1 MLDYDL
7 GQRGDESLYEY
18 LYQRIRDDIAS
29 GELREGARLPSKRA
43 LAEHLGVSVVTVEG
57 AYRQLVVEG
66 YVESRPRS
74 GYFVCDLRGSVAP
87 ALGARAGAAATGD
100 LTRMSGRDEE
110 SRSVDFALGAR
121 GAEQDA
127 ASLWTRALRQ
137 ALASESEDELFAPAP
152 AKGTP
157 RLRQAIASHL
167 RQTRGMVVDP
177 ENVVVGAGAQIL
189 DSCIVQLLGRERAY
203 GVEDPGYPRLMR
215 LYAANGV
222 EVRHVPIDE
231 AGVRVDALAASDVGV
246 MHVMPSHQFPTGC
259 VTSIGRRYELLGWA
273 ADPSAGKR
281 WIIEDDYDCEFRL
294 AGRPVPA
301 LASVDAMGRVIYT
314 NTFSKSLGSAL
325 RLAYMVLPDSL
336 MERYGSELG
345 FYSSTVS
352 TVDQVTLAR
361 ILEDGSYER
370 HVARVRK
377 RARDVRDR
385 LREMVAAGAFG
396 PGVRLEHADAGL
408 HCVLAV
414 PVASQPTTPATPP
427 GAASCPATPATTL
440 DAATPRTATPPDAT
454 TSAPASSVATDAP
467 RPTCPEY
474 VLATLREHGFS
485 AQPIADFTFLP
496 QDAPRDTDRLLVNY
510 C

>member
-1 MLDYDL
+1 
-7 GQRGDESLYEY
+7 
-18 LYQRIRDDIAS
+18 
-29 GELREGARLPSKRA
+29 
-43 LAEHLGVSVVTVEG
+43 
-57 AYRQLVVEG
+57 
-66 YVESRPRS
+66 
-74 GYFVCDLRGSVAP
+74 
-87 ALGARAGAAATGD
+87 
-100 LTRMSGRDEE
+100 
-110 SRSVDFALGAR
+110 
-121 GAEQDA
+121 
-127 ASLWTRALRQ
+127 
-137 ALASESEDELFAPAP
+137 
-152 AKGTP
+152 
-157 RLRQAIASHL
+157 
-167 RQTRGMVVDP
+167 MVVDP

-231 AGVRVDALAASDVGV
+231 AGVRVDALASSDVGV

-273 ADPSAGKR
+273 ADATAGER

-377 RARDVRDR
+377 RARDERDR
-385 LREMVAAGAFG
+385 LRELVAAGAFG

-414 PVASQPTTPATPP
+414 PVDSHSYAT
-427 GAASCPATPATTL
+427 
-440 DAATPRTATPPDAT
+440 
-454 TSAPASSVATDAP
+454 ASSLD
-467 RPTCPEY
+467 
-474 VLATLREHGFS
+474 TLCEHGFS

-496 QDAPRDTDRLLVNY
+496 QDTPRDTERLLVNY

>member
-1 MLDYDL
+1 
-7 GQRGDESLYEY
+7 
-18 LYQRIRDDIAS
+18 
-29 GELREGARLPSKRA
+29 
-43 LAEHLGVSVVTVEG
+43 
-57 AYRQLVVEG
+57 
-66 YVESRPRS
+66 
-74 GYFVCDLRGSVAP
+74 
-87 ALGARAGAAATGD
+87 
-100 LTRMSGRDEE
+100 
-110 SRSVDFALGAR
+110 
-121 GAEQDA
+121 
-127 ASLWTRALRQ
+127 
-137 ALASESEDELFAPAP
+137 
-152 AKGTP
+152 
-157 RLRQAIASHL
+157 
-167 RQTRGMVVDP
+167 
-177 ENVVVGAGAQIL
+177 
-189 DSCIVQLLGRERAY
+189 
-203 GVEDPGYPRLMR
+203 
-215 LYAANGV
+215 
-222 EVRHVPIDE
+222 
-231 AGVRVDALAASDVGV
+231 
-246 MHVMPSHQFPTGC
+246 
-259 VTSIGRRYELLGWA
+259 
-273 ADPSAGKR
+273 
-281 WIIEDDYDCEFRL
+281 
-294 AGRPVPA
+294 
-301 LASVDAMGRVIYT
+301 
-314 NTFSKSLGSAL
+314 
-325 RLAYMVLPDSL
+325 MVLPDCL
-336 MERYGSELG
+336 MEHYASELG

-385 LREMVAAGAFG
+385 LREMVAAGVFG

-454 TSAPASSVATDAP
+454 TSTPASSVATDAP

>member
-7 GQRGDESLYEY
+7 GLRGDESLYDY

-87 ALGARAGAAATGD
+87 ALGARAGVMAGEAP
-100 LTRMSGRDEE
+100 RMPGRDEE

-137 ALASESEDELFAPAP
+137 ALASESEAELFAPAP

-157 RLRQAIASHL
+157 RLREAIASHL

-273 ADPSAGKR
+273 ADSSAGER

-301 LASVDAMGRVIYT
+301 LANVDAMGRVIYT

-336 MERYGSELG
+336 MERYTSELG

-414 PVASQPTTPATPP
+414 PVDSH
-427 GAASCPATPATTL
+427 SY
-440 DAATPRTATPPDAT
+440 
-454 TSAPASSVATDAP
+454 ATDDS
-467 RPTCPEY
+467 
-474 VLATLREHGFS
+474 LDTLHEHGFS
-485 AQPIADFTFLP
+485 AQPIKAFTFLP
-496 QDAPRDTDRLLVNY
+496 QEGPRDMERLLVSY

>member
-7 GQRGDESLYEY
+7 GLRGDESLYDY

-87 ALGARAGAAATGD
+87 ALGARAGVMAGEAP
-100 LTRMSGRDEE
+100 RMSGRDEE
-110 SRSVDFALGAR
+110 TRSVDFALGAR

-137 ALASESEDELFAPAP
+137 ALASESEAELFAPAP

-157 RLRQAIASHL
+157 RLREAIASHL

-189 DSCIVQLLGRERAY
+189 DSCIVQLLGRGRAY

-273 ADPSAGKR
+273 ADTAVGER

-336 MERYGSELG
+336 MERYTSELG

-377 RARDVRDR
+377 RARDERDR
-385 LREMVAAGAFG
+385 LRELVAAGAFG

-414 PVASQPTTPATPP
+414 PVDSQP
-427 GAASCPATPATTL
+427 AAPSDAAPRPATTP
-440 DAATPRTATPPDAT
+440 DAATPRTATPPDA
-454 TSAPASSVATDAP
+454 S
-467 RPTCPEY
+467 RPTCPEH
-474 VLATLREHGFS
+474 VLAALREQGFS

-496 QDAPRDTDRLLVNY
+496 QDTPRDTERLLVNY

>member
-7 GQRGDESLYEY
+7 GLRGDESLYDY

-29 GELREGARLPSKRA
+29 GELREGARLPSKRS

-74 GYFVCDLRGSVAP
+74 GYFVCDLQGADVP
-87 ALGARAGAAATGD
+87 ASAGRMAAAGAAGRPTGVGRATLPAGAMSDASHVGETSATGE
-100 LTRMSGRDEE
+100 TRA
-110 SRSVDFALGAR
+110 VDFSQAAR

-137 ALASESEDELFAPAP
+137 ALTTEAESELFAPAP

-157 RLRQAIASHL
+157 RLRAAIASHL

-177 ENVVVGAGAQIL
+177 ENIVVGAGAQIL
-189 DSCIVQLLGRERAY
+189 DSCIVQLLGRDCAY

-222 EVRHVPIDE
+222 EVRHVPIDD

-273 ADPSAGKR
+273 ADSSVGER

-301 LASVDAMGRVIYT
+301 LASVDAVGRVIYT

-325 RLAYMVLPDSL
+325 RLAYMVLPDRL
-336 MERYGSELG
+336 MERYTSELG

-352 TVDQVTLAR
+352 TVDQVALAR

-385 LREMVAAGAFG
+385 LREMVVAGAFG
-396 PGVRLEHADAGL
+396 PGARLEHADAGL
-408 HCVLAV
+408 HCVLAI
-414 PVASQPTTPATPP
+414 PA
-427 GAASCPATPATTL
+427 GARL
-440 DAATPRTATPPDAT
+440 ATPPDA
-454 TSAPASSVATDAP
+454 AP
-467 RPTCPEY
+467 RPTTPPDVSSRPACPEH
-474 VLATLREHGFS
+474 VLAALREQGFS

-496 QDAPRDTDRLLVNY
+496 QDTPRDTERLLVNY

>member
-7 GQRGDESLYEY
+7 GLRGDESLYDY
-18 LYQRIRDDIAS
+18 LYQRIRDDISS

-87 ALGARAGAAATGD
+87 ALGARAGVAAGEAP
-100 LTRMSGRDEE
+100 RMPGRGEE

-121 GAEQDA
+121 GAEQNA

-137 ALASESEDELFAPAP
+137 ALASESEAELFAPAP

-157 RLRQAIASHL
+157 RLREAIASHL

-189 DSCIVQLLGRERAY
+189 DSCIVQLLGRDCAY

-273 ADPSAGKR
+273 ADSSAGER

-377 RARDVRDR
+377 RARDERDR
-385 LREMVAAGAFG
+385 LRELVVAGAFG
-396 PGVRLEHADAGL
+396 PGARLEHADAGL
-408 HCVLAV
+408 HCVLAI
-414 PVASQPTTPATPP
+414 PVDSHSYAMDDSLD
-427 GAASCPATPATTL
+427 TL
-440 DAATPRTATPPDAT
+440 H
-454 TSAPASSVATDAP
+454 
-467 RPTCPEY
+467 
-474 VLATLREHGFS
+474 EHGFS
-485 AQPIADFTFLP
+485 AQPIAAFTFLP
-496 QDAPRDTDRLLVNY
+496 QEGPRDMERLLVSY

>member
-7 GQRGDESLYEY
+7 GLRGDESLYDY
-18 LYQRIRDDIAS
+18 LYQRIRDDISS

-74 GYFVCDLRGSVAP
+74 GYFVCDLQGSVTP
-87 ALGARAGAAATGD
+87 ALGARVGVMAGEAP
-100 LTRMSGRDEE
+100 RMSGREE
-110 SRSVDFALGAR
+110 ELRSVDFALGAR

-137 ALASESEDELFAPAP
+137 ALASESEAELFAPAP
-152 AKGTP
+152 AKGVS
-157 RLRQAIASHL
+157 RLREAIASHL
-167 RQTRGMVVDP
+167 RHTRGMVVDP

-203 GVEDPGYPRLMR
+203 GVEDPGYPRLMW

-231 AGVRVDALAASDVGV
+231 AGVRVDALASSDVGV

-273 ADPSAGKR
+273 SDATAGER

-336 MERYGSELG
+336 MERYTSELG

-377 RARDVRDR
+377 RARDERDR
-385 LREMVAAGAFG
+385 LRELVAAGAFG

-414 PVASQPTTPATPP
+414 PVASQPAVPSD
-427 GAASCPATPATTL
+427 AAPRPATTP
-440 DAATPRTATPPDAT
+440 DAATPRTATPPDA
-454 TSAPASSVATDAP
+454 S
-467 RPTCPEY
+467 RPTCPEH
-474 VLATLREHGFS
+474 VLAALREQGFS

-496 QDAPRDTDRLLVNY
+496 QNAPRATDRLLVNY

>member
-7 GQRGDESLYEY
+7 GLRGDESLYDY

-87 ALGARAGAAATGD
+87 ALGVRAGVMAGEAS
-100 LTRMSGRDEE
+100 RMSGRDEE
-110 SRSVDFALGAR
+110 ARSVDFALGAR

-137 ALASESEDELFAPAP
+137 ALASESEAELFAPAP

-157 RLRQAIASHL
+157 RLREAIASHL

-189 DSCIVQLLGRERAY
+189 DSCIVQLLGRGRAY

-273 ADPSAGKR
+273 ADSSAGER

-336 MERYGSELG
+336 MERYTSELG

-377 RARDVRDR
+377 RARDERDR
-385 LREMVAAGAFG
+385 LRELVAAGAFG

-414 PVASQPTTPATPP
+414 PVASQP
-427 GAASCPATPATTL
+427 AAPS
-440 DAATPRTATPPDAT
+440 DAAPRTATLPDVT
-454 TSAPASSVATDAP
+454 TSTPTTSVATDTS
-467 RPTCPEY
+467 RPACPEH
-474 VLATLREHGFS
+474 VLAALREQGFS

-496 QDAPRDTDRLLVNY
+496 QDTPRDTERLLVNY

>member
-273 ADPSAGKR
+273 ADSSAGER

-377 RARDVRDR
+377 RARDERDR
-385 LREMVAAGAFG
+385 LRELVVAGAFG
-396 PGVRLEHADAGL
+396 PGARLEHADAGL

-414 PVASQPTTPATPP
+414 SVASQPTTPATPL
-427 GAASCPATPATTL
+427 GAASCPATPL

-485 AQPIADFTFLP
+485 AQPIVGFTFLP

>member
-7 GQRGDESLYEY
+7 GLRGDESLYDY

-87 ALGARAGAAATGD
+87 ALGARAGVMAGEAP
-100 LTRMSGRDEE
+100 RMPGRDEE

-137 ALASESEDELFAPAP
+137 ALASESEAELFAPAP

-157 RLRQAIASHL
+157 RLREAIASHL

-231 AGVRVDALAASDVGV
+231 AGVRVDALASSDVGV

-273 ADPSAGKR
+273 ADSSAGER

-325 RLAYMVLPDSL
+325 RLAFMVLPDRL

-414 PVASQPTTPATPP
+414 PVDSH
-427 GAASCPATPATTL
+427 SY
-440 DAATPRTATPPDAT
+440 
-454 TSAPASSVATDAP
+454 ATDDS
-467 RPTCPEY
+467 
-474 VLATLREHGFS
+474 LDTLHEHGFS
-485 AQPIADFTFLP
+485 AQPIKAFTFLP
-496 QDAPRDTDRLLVNY
+496 QEGPRDMERLLVSY

>member
-7 GQRGDESLYEY
+7 GLRGDESLYDY

-87 ALGARAGAAATGD
+87 ALGARAGVMAGEAP
-100 LTRMSGRDEE
+100 RMPGRDEE

-137 ALASESEDELFAPAP
+137 ALASESEAELFAPAP

-157 RLRQAIASHL
+157 RLREAIASHL

-222 EVRHVPIDE
+222 KVRHVPIDE

-273 ADPSAGKR
+273 ADSSAGER

-325 RLAYMVLPDSL
+325 RLAYMVLPDTL

-414 PVASQPTTPATPP
+414 PVDSH
-427 GAASCPATPATTL
+427 SY
-440 DAATPRTATPPDAT
+440 
-454 TSAPASSVATDAP
+454 ATDDS
-467 RPTCPEY
+467 
-474 VLATLREHGFS
+474 LDTLHEHGFS
-485 AQPIADFTFLP
+485 AQPIKAFTFLP
-496 QDAPRDTDRLLVNY
+496 QEGPCDMERLLVSY

>member
-7 GQRGDESLYEY
+7 GLRGDESLYDY

-87 ALGARAGAAATGD
+87 ALGARAGVMAGEAP
-100 LTRMSGRDEE
+100 RMSGRDEE
-110 SRSVDFALGAR
+110 TRSLDFALGAR

-137 ALASESEDELFAPAP
+137 ALASESEAELFAPAP

-157 RLRQAIASHL
+157 RLREAIASHL
-167 RQTRGMVVDP
+167 RQTRGMVVDS

-189 DSCIVQLLGRERAY
+189 DSCIVQLLGRGRAY

-273 ADPSAGKR
+273 ADSSSGER

-336 MERYGSELG
+336 MERYTSELG

-361 ILEDGSYER
+361 ILEDGSCER

-377 RARDVRDR
+377 RARDERDR
-385 LREMVAAGAFG
+385 LRELVAAGTFG

-414 PVASQPTTPATPP
+414 PVDSQP
-427 GAASCPATPATTL
+427 AAPSDAAPRPATTP
-440 DAATPRTATPPDAT
+440 DAATPRTATPPDA
-454 TSAPASSVATDAP
+454 S
-467 RPTCPEY
+467 RPTCPEH
-474 VLATLREHGFS
+474 VLAALREQGFS

-496 QDAPRDTDRLLVNY
+496 PDTPRDTERLLVNY

>member
-7 GQRGDESLYEY
+7 GLRGDESLYDY

-87 ALGARAGAAATGD
+87 ALGARAGVMAGEAP
-100 LTRMSGRDEE
+100 RMPGRDEE

-137 ALASESEDELFAPAP
+137 ALASESEAELFAPAP

-157 RLRQAIASHL
+157 RLREAIASHL

-215 LYAANGV
+215 LYAASGV

-273 ADPSAGKR
+273 ADSSAGER

-336 MERYGSELG
+336 MERYTSELG

-414 PVASQPTTPATPP
+414 PVDSH
-427 GAASCPATPATTL
+427 SY
-440 DAATPRTATPPDAT
+440 
-454 TSAPASSVATDAP
+454 ATDDS
-467 RPTCPEY
+467 
-474 VLATLREHGFS
+474 LDTLHEHGFS
-485 AQPIADFTFLP
+485 AQPIKAFTFLP
-496 QDAPRDTDRLLVNY
+496 QEGPRDMERLLVSY

>member
-7 GQRGDESLYEY
+7 GLRGDESLYDY
-18 LYQRIRDDIAS
+18 LYQRIRDDISS
-29 GELREGARLPSKRA
+29 GELREGARLPSKRS

-74 GYFVCDLRGSVAP
+74 GYFVCDLQGADVPMAGMRAAG
-87 ALGARAGAAATGD
+87 GARAVAGRGHATLPTGAMIDA
-100 LTRMSGRDEE
+100 GRDGET
-110 SRSVDFALGAR
+110 RAVDFSQAAR

-137 ALASESEDELFAPAP
+137 ALTSEAESELFAPAP

-157 RLRQAIASHL
+157 RLRAAIASHL

-177 ENVVVGAGAQIL
+177 ENIVVGAGAQIL
-189 DSCIVQLLGRERAY
+189 DSCIVQLLGRDCAY

-222 EVRHVPIDE
+222 EVRHVPIDD
-231 AGVRVDALAASDVGV
+231 AGVRVDALTASDVGV

-273 ADPSAGKR
+273 ADSSAGER

-301 LASVDAMGRVIYT
+301 LASVDAVGRVIYT

-325 RLAYMVLPDSL
+325 RLAYMVLPDRL
-336 MERYGSELG
+336 MERYTSELG

-352 TVDQVTLAR
+352 TVDQVALAR

-385 LREMVAAGAFG
+385 LREMVVAGAFG
-396 PGVRLEHADAGL
+396 PGARLEHADAGL
-408 HCVLAV
+408 HCVLAI
-414 PVASQPTTPATPP
+414 PA
-427 GAASCPATPATTL
+427 GARL
-440 DAATPRTATPPDAT
+440 ATPPDA
-454 TSAPASSVATDAP
+454 ATVRA
-467 RPTCPEY
+467 TCPGN
-474 VLATLREHGFS
+474 VLDALREHGFS

-496 QDAPRDTDRLLVNY
+496 QDTPRDTDRLLVSY

>member
-7 GQRGDESLYEY
+7 GLRGDESLYDY
-18 LYQRIRDDIAS
+18 LYQRIRDDISS
-29 GELREGARLPSKRA
+29 GELCEGARLPSKRA

-74 GYFVCDLRGSVAP
+74 GYFVCDLRGSVVP
-87 ALGARAGAAATGD
+87 ALGARVGVAAGEAP
-100 LTRMSGRDEE
+100 RVPGRDVE
-110 SRSVDFALGAR
+110 SRSVDFTLGAR

-137 ALASESEDELFAPAP
+137 ALASESEAELFAPAP

-157 RLRQAIASHL
+157 RLREAIASHL

-203 GVEDPGYPRLMR
+203 GIEDPGYPRLMR

-273 ADPSAGKR
+273 ADSSVGER

-336 MERYGSELG
+336 MERYGSDLG

-352 TVDQVTLAR
+352 TVDQMTLAR

-377 RARDVRDR
+377 RARDERDR
-385 LREMVAAGAFG
+385 LRELVAAGAFG
-396 PGVRLEHADAGL
+396 PGARLEHADAGL

-414 PVASQPTTPATPP
+414 PVDSQPATPTIPPDAAATCPATPP
-427 GAASCPATPATTL
+427 GVVVSLPTAPL
-440 DAATPRTATPPDAT
+440 DAA
-454 TSAPASSVATDAP
+454 SH
-467 RPTCPEY
+467 PTFPEY
-474 VLATLREHGFS
+474 VLAALREQGFS
-485 AQPIADFTFLP
+485 AQPIVDFTFLP
-496 QDAPRDTDRLLVNY
+496 QDNPRDTERLLVNY

>member
-7 GQRGDESLYEY
+7 SLRGDESLYDY
-18 LYQRIRDDIAS
+18 LYQRIRDDISS
-29 GELREGARLPSKRA
+29 GELREGARLPSKRS

-74 GYFVCDLRGSVAP
+74 GYFVCDLQGADVP
-87 ALGARAGAAATGD
+87 ASAGRMAAAGAAGHPMGVGRATVPAGEMSDASHAGGTCATGE
-100 LTRMSGRDEE
+100 TRA
-110 SRSVDFALGAR
+110 VDFSQAAR

-137 ALASESEDELFAPAP
+137 ALTTEAESELFAPAP

-157 RLRQAIASHL
+157 RLRAAIASHL

-177 ENVVVGAGAQIL
+177 ENIVVGAGAQIL
-189 DSCIVQLLGRERAY
+189 DSCIVQLLGRDCAY

-231 AGVRVDALAASDVGV
+231 AGVRVDALAAGDVGV

-273 ADPSAGKR
+273 ADSSAGER

-301 LASVDAMGRVIYT
+301 LASVDAVGRVIYT

-325 RLAYMVLPDSL
+325 RLAYMVLPDRL
-336 MERYGSELG
+336 MERYASELG

-352 TVDQVTLAR
+352 TVDQVALAR

-377 RARDVRDR
+377 RARDARDR
-385 LREMVAAGAFG
+385 LREMVVAGAFG
-396 PGVRLEHADAGL
+396 PGARLEHADAGL
-408 HCVLAV
+408 HCVLAI
-414 PVASQPTTPATPP
+414 PA
-427 GAASCPATPATTL
+427 GARP
-440 DAATPRTATPPDAT
+440 ATPPDA
-454 TSAPASSVATDAP
+454 AMCA
-467 RPTCPEY
+467 TCPEN
-474 VLATLREHGFS
+474 VLDILREHGFS
-485 AQPIADFTFLP
+485 AQYIADFTFLP
-496 QDAPRDTDRLLVNY
+496 QNAPRDTDRLLVSY

>member
-7 GQRGDESLYEY
+7 GQRGDDSLYDY

-29 GELREGARLPSKRA
+29 GELREGARLPSKRS

-87 ALGARAGAAATGD
+87 ALGVRAGVAAGEVP
-100 LTRMSGRDEE
+100 RMPRRDEE

-137 ALASESEDELFAPAP
+137 TLASESQAELFAPAP
-152 AKGTP
+152 AKGAP
-157 RLRQAIASHL
+157 RLREAIASHL

-231 AGVRVDALAASDVGV
+231 AGVRIDALAASDVGV

-273 ADPSAGKR
+273 ADSSAGER

-325 RLAYMVLPDSL
+325 RLAFMVLPDTL

-377 RARDVRDR
+377 RARDERDR
-385 LREMVAAGAFG
+385 LRELVAAGAFG

-414 PVASQPTTPATPP
+414 PVGSQL
-427 GAASCPATPATTL
+427 AAPS
-440 DAATPRTATPPDAT
+440 DAAPRTATLPDAT
-454 TSAPASSVATDAP
+454 TSTPATAVATDTS
-467 RPTCPEY
+467 RPTCPEH
-474 VLATLREHGFS
+474 VLAALREQGFS

-496 QDAPRDTDRLLVNY
+496 QNAPRDTDRLLVNY

>member
-7 GQRGDESLYEY
+7 GQRGDDSLYDY
-18 LYQRIRDDIAS
+18 LYQRIRDDISS

-100 LTRMSGRDEE
+100 LPQMPRRDEG
-110 SRSVDFALGAR
+110 SRSVDFALGTR

-137 ALASESEDELFAPAP
+137 ALASESEAELFAPAP

-157 RLRQAIASHL
+157 RLREAIASHL

-177 ENVVVGAGAQIL
+177 GNVVVGAGAQIL

-222 EVRHVPIDE
+222 KVRHVPIDE

-259 VTSIGRRYELLGWA
+259 VTSIGRRYDLLGWA
-273 ADPSAGKR
+273 ADSSTGER

-377 RARDVRDR
+377 RARDERDR
-385 LREMVAAGAFG
+385 LRELVAAGAFG

-408 HCVLAV
+408 HCVLAI
-414 PVASQPTTPATPP
+414 PVASQPAAPSDAAPRPATSLDAATPATPP
-427 GAASCPATPATTL
+427 VASSRPATPL
-440 DAATPRTATPPDAT
+440 DAA
-454 TSAPASSVATDAP
+454 SY
-467 RPTCPEY
+467 PTCPEY
-474 VLATLREHGFS
+474 VLDALREHGFS

-496 QDAPRDTDRLLVNY
+496 QNAPRDTDRLLVNY

>member
-7 GQRGDESLYEY
+7 GLRGDESLYDY
-18 LYQRIRDDIAS
+18 LYQQIRDDIAS
-29 GELREGARLPSKRA
+29 GELREGARLPSKRS

-74 GYFVCDLRGSVAP
+74 GYFVCDLQGADVPASAGRMA
-87 ALGARAGAAATGD
+87 ALGAAGRMAAAGAAERSMGVRRATVPAGEMSDASHAGGTRATGE
-100 LTRMSGRDEE
+100 TRA
-110 SRSVDFALGAR
+110 VDFSQAAR

-137 ALASESEDELFAPAP
+137 ALTSEAESELFAQAP

-157 RLRQAIASHL
+157 RLRAAIASHL

-177 ENVVVGAGAQIL
+177 ENIVVGAGAQIL
-189 DSCIVQLLGRERAY
+189 DSCIVQLLGRDCAY

-231 AGVRVDALAASDVGV
+231 AGVRVDALAASDVSV

-273 ADPSAGKR
+273 ADSSAGER

-301 LASVDAMGRVIYT
+301 LASVDAVGRVIYT

-325 RLAYMVLPDSL
+325 RLAYMVLPDCL
-336 MERYGSELG
+336 MERYASELG

-352 TVDQVTLAR
+352 TVDQVALAR

-377 RARDVRDR
+377 RARDARDR
-385 LREMVAAGAFG
+385 LREMVVAGAFG
-396 PGVRLEHADAGL
+396 PGARLEHADAGL
-408 HCVLAV
+408 HCVLAI
-414 PVASQPTTPATPP
+414 PA
-427 GAASCPATPATTL
+427 GARP
-440 DAATPRTATPPDAT
+440 ATPPDA
-454 TSAPASSVATDAP
+454 AMRATCLENVLDA
-467 RPTCPEY
+467 
-474 VLATLREHGFS
+474 LREHGFS
-485 AQPIADFTFLP
+485 AQPIANFTFLP
-496 QDAPRDTDRLLVNY
+496 QDAPRDTDRLLVSY

>member
-7 GQRGDESLYEY
+7 GLRGDESLYDY

-87 ALGARAGAAATGD
+87 ALGARAGVMAGEAP
-100 LTRMSGRDEE
+100 RMSGRDEE
-110 SRSVDFALGAR
+110 TRSVDFALGAR

-137 ALASESEDELFAPAP
+137 ALASESEAELFAPAP

-157 RLRQAIASHL
+157 RLREAIASHL
-167 RQTRGMVVDP
+167 RHTRGMVVDP

-189 DSCIVQLLGRERAY
+189 DSCIVQLLGRGRAY

-273 ADPSAGKR
+273 ADTTAGER

-301 LASVDAMGRVIYT
+301 LVSVDAMGRVFYT

-336 MERYGSELG
+336 MERYTSELG

-377 RARDVRDR
+377 RARDERDR
-385 LREMVAAGAFG
+385 LRELVAAGAFG
-396 PGVRLEHADAGL
+396 PGARLEHADAGL

-414 PVASQPTTPATPP
+414 PVDSQP
-427 GAASCPATPATTL
+427 AAPSDAAPRPATTP
-440 DAATPRTATPPDAT
+440 DAATPRTATPPDA
-454 TSAPASSVATDAP
+454 S
-467 RPTCPEY
+467 RPTCPEH
-474 VLATLREHGFS
+474 VLAALREQGFS

-496 QDAPRDTDRLLVNY
+496 QDTPRDTERLLVNY

>member
-1 MLDYDL
+1 MLDYNL
-7 GQRGDESLYEY
+7 GQRGDDSLYDY
-18 LYQRIRDDIAS
+18 LYQRIRDDISS

-87 ALGARAGAAATGD
+87 ALGARAGVMAGEAP
-100 LTRMSGRDEE
+100 LMSGRDEE

-137 ALASESEDELFAPAP
+137 ALASESEAELFAPAP
-152 AKGTP
+152 AKGVP
-157 RLRQAIASHL
+157 RLREAIASHL

-231 AGVRVDALAASDVGV
+231 AGIRIDALAASDVGV

-273 ADPSAGKR
+273 ADATAGER

-414 PVASQPTTPATPP
+414 PVASQP
-427 GAASCPATPATTL
+427 AAPS
-440 DAATPRTATPPDAT
+440 DAAPRTATLPDAT
-454 TSAPASSVATDAP
+454 TSTSATSVATDTP
-467 RPTCPEY
+467 RPACPEH
-474 VLATLREHGFS
+474 VLAALREQGFS

-496 QDAPRDTDRLLVNY
+496 QDTPRDTERLLVNY

>member
-7 GQRGDESLYEY
+7 GLRGDESLYDY

-29 GELREGARLPSKRA
+29 GELREGARLPSKRS

-87 ALGARAGAAATGD
+87 ALGARAGVMAGEAP
-100 LTRMSGRDEE
+100 RMPGRDEE

-137 ALASESEDELFAPAP
+137 ALASESEAELFAPAP

-157 RLRQAIASHL
+157 RLREAIASHL

-222 EVRHVPIDE
+222 KVRHVPIDE

-273 ADPSAGKR
+273 ADSSAGER

-325 RLAYMVLPDSL
+325 RLAYMVLPDTL

-414 PVASQPTTPATPP
+414 PVDSH
-427 GAASCPATPATTL
+427 SY
-440 DAATPRTATPPDAT
+440 
-454 TSAPASSVATDAP
+454 ATDDS
-467 RPTCPEY
+467 
-474 VLATLREHGFS
+474 LDTLHEHGFS
-485 AQPIADFTFLP
+485 AQPIKAFTFLP
-496 QDAPRDTDRLLVNY
+496 QEGPCDMERLLVSY

>member
-7 GQRGDESLYEY
+7 GLRGDESLYDY

-87 ALGARAGAAATGD
+87 ALGARAGVMAGEAP
-100 LTRMSGRDEE
+100 RMSGRDEE
-110 SRSVDFALGAR
+110 TRSLDFALGAR

-137 ALASESEDELFAPAP
+137 ALASESEAELFAPAP

-157 RLRQAIASHL
+157 RLREAIASHL

-189 DSCIVQLLGRERAY
+189 DSCIVQLLGRGRAY

-273 ADPSAGKR
+273 ADSSAGER

-325 RLAYMVLPDSL
+325 RLACMVLPDSL
-336 MERYGSELG
+336 MERYTSELG

-377 RARDVRDR
+377 RARDERDR
-385 LREMVAAGAFG
+385 LRELVAAGAFG

-414 PVASQPTTPATPP
+414 PVASQPAVPSD
-427 GAASCPATPATTL
+427 AAPRPATTP
-440 DAATPRTATPPDAT
+440 DTATPRTATPPDA
-454 TSAPASSVATDAP
+454 P
-467 RPTCPEY
+467 RPTCPKH
-474 VLATLREHGFS
+474 VLAALREQGFS

-496 QDAPRDTDRLLVNY
+496 QDTPRDTERLLVNY

>member
-1 MLDYDL
+1 MLDYNL
-7 GQRGDESLYEY
+7 GLRGDESLYDY
-18 LYQRIRDDIAS
+18 LYQRIRDDISS
-29 GELREGARLPSKRA
+29 GELREGARLPSKRS

-74 GYFVCDLRGSVAP
+74 GYFVCDLQGADVPASAGRMAVA
-87 ALGARAGAAATGD
+87 GGTRAAAGRGRATFPTGTTVD
-100 LTRMSGRDEE
+100 ARRDGETRV
-110 SRSVDFALGAR
+110 VDFSQAAR

-137 ALASESEDELFAPAP
+137 ALTTEAESELFAPAP

-157 RLRQAIASHL
+157 RLRAAIASHL

-177 ENVVVGAGAQIL
+177 ENIVVGAGAQIL
-189 DSCIVQLLGRERAY
+189 DSCIVQLLGRDCAY

-273 ADPSAGKR
+273 ADSSAGER

-301 LASVDAMGRVIYT
+301 LASVDAVGRVIYT

-325 RLAYMVLPDSL
+325 RLAYMVLPDRL
-336 MERYGSELG
+336 MERYASELG

-352 TVDQVTLAR
+352 TVDQVALAR

-385 LREMVAAGAFG
+385 LREMVVAGAFG
-396 PGVRLEHADAGL
+396 PGARLEHADAGL
-408 HCVLAV
+408 HCVLAI
-414 PVASQPTTPATPP
+414 PA
-427 GAASCPATPATTL
+427 GARLATSP
-440 DAATPRTATPPDAT
+440 DAAAMRA
-454 TSAPASSVATDAP
+454 
-467 RPTCPEY
+467 TCPEN
-474 VLATLREHGFS
+474 VLDALREHGFS

-496 QDAPRDTDRLLVNY
+496 QDAPRDTDRLLVSY

>member
-7 GQRGDESLYEY
+7 GLRGDESLYDY

-87 ALGARAGAAATGD
+87 ALGARAGVMAGEAP
-100 LTRMSGRDEE
+100 RMSGRDEE
-110 SRSVDFALGAR
+110 TRSLDFALGAR

-137 ALASESEDELFAPAP
+137 ALASESEAELFAPAP

-157 RLRQAIASHL
+157 RLREAIASHL

-189 DSCIVQLLGRERAY
+189 DSCIVQLLGRGRAY

-231 AGVRVDALAASDVGV
+231 AGVRIDALAASDVGA

-273 ADPSAGKR
+273 ADSSAGER
-281 WIIEDDYDCEFRL
+281 WVIEDDYDCEFRL

-336 MERYGSELG
+336 MERYTSELG

-377 RARDVRDR
+377 RARDERDR
-385 LREMVAAGAFG
+385 LRELVAAGAFG

-414 PVASQPTTPATPP
+414 PVDSQP
-427 GAASCPATPATTL
+427 AASSDAAPRPATTP
-440 DAATPRTATPPDAT
+440 DAATPRTATPPDA
-454 TSAPASSVATDAP
+454 P
-467 RPTCPEY
+467 RPTCPEH
-474 VLATLREHGFS
+474 VLAALREQGFS

-496 QDAPRDTDRLLVNY
+496 QDTPRDTERLLVNY

>member
-7 GQRGDESLYEY
+7 GLRGDESLYDY

-87 ALGARAGAAATGD
+87 ALGARAGVMAGEAP
-100 LTRMSGRDEE
+100 RMPGRDEE

-137 ALASESEDELFAPAP
+137 ALASESEAELFAPAP

-157 RLRQAIASHL
+157 RLREAIASHL

-273 ADPSAGKR
+273 ADSSAGER

-336 MERYGSELG
+336 MERYTSELG

-396 PGVRLEHADAGL
+396 PGARLEHADAGL

-414 PVASQPTTPATPP
+414 PVDSH
-427 GAASCPATPATTL
+427 SY
-440 DAATPRTATPPDAT
+440 
-454 TSAPASSVATDAP
+454 ATDDS
-467 RPTCPEY
+467 
-474 VLATLREHGFS
+474 LDTLHEHGFS
-485 AQPIADFTFLP
+485 AQPIKAFTFLP
-496 QDAPRDTDRLLVNY
+496 QEGPRDMERLLVSY

>member
-7 GQRGDESLYEY
+7 GLRGDESLYDY

-29 GELREGARLPSKRA
+29 GELHEGARLPSKRS

-74 GYFVCDLRGSVAP
+74 GYFVCDLQGVDVPTAGMRAAGGTCEAAGRGRATLP
-87 ALGARAGAAATGD
+87 AGAMVDA
-100 LTRMSGRDEE
+100 GRDDET
-110 SRSVDFALGAR
+110 RAVDFSQAAR

-137 ALASESEDELFAPAP
+137 ALTSEAESELFAPAP

-157 RLRQAIASHL
+157 RLRAAIASHL

-177 ENVVVGAGAQIL
+177 ENIVVGAGAQIL
-189 DSCIVQLLGRERAY
+189 DSCIVQLLGRDCAY

-231 AGVRVDALAASDVGV
+231 AGVRVDALTASDVGV

-273 ADPSAGKR
+273 ADSSAGER

-301 LASVDAMGRVIYT
+301 LASVDAVGRVIYT

-325 RLAYMVLPDSL
+325 RLAYMVLPDRL
-336 MERYGSELG
+336 MERYASELG

-352 TVDQVTLAR
+352 TVDQVALAR

-385 LREMVAAGAFG
+385 LREMVVAGAFG
-396 PGVRLEHADAGL
+396 PGARLEHADAGL
-408 HCVLAV
+408 HCVLAI
-414 PVASQPTTPATPP
+414 PA
-427 GAASCPATPATTL
+427 AARLT
-440 DAATPRTATPPDAT
+440 TPPDA
-454 TSAPASSVATDAP
+454 ATVRA
-467 RPTCPEY
+467 TCPET
-474 VLATLREHGFS
+474 VLDVLREHGFS

-496 QDAPRDTDRLLVNY
+496 QDTPRDTDRLLVSY

>member
-7 GQRGDESLYEY
+7 GLRGDESLYDY

-87 ALGARAGAAATGD
+87 ALGARAGVMAGEAP
-100 LTRMSGRDEE
+100 RMSGRDEE
-110 SRSVDFALGAR
+110 TRSLGFALGAR

-137 ALASESEDELFAPAP
+137 ALASESEAELFAPAP

-157 RLRQAIASHL
+157 RLREAIASHL

-189 DSCIVQLLGRERAY
+189 DSCIVQLLGRGRAY

-273 ADPSAGKR
+273 ADSSAGER

-336 MERYGSELG
+336 MERYTSELG

-377 RARDVRDR
+377 RARDERDR
-385 LREMVAAGAFG
+385 LRELVAAGAFG

-414 PVASQPTTPATPP
+414 PVDSQP
-427 GAASCPATPATTL
+427 AAPSDAAPRPATTP
-440 DAATPRTATPPDAT
+440 DAATPRTATPPDA
-454 TSAPASSVATDAP
+454 P
-467 RPTCPEY
+467 RPTCPKH
-474 VLATLREHGFS
+474 VLAALREQGFS

-496 QDAPRDTDRLLVNY
+496 QDTPRDTERLLVNY

>member
-7 GQRGDESLYEY
+7 GLRGDESLYDY

-29 GELREGARLPSKRA
+29 GELREGARLPSKRS

-74 GYFVCDLRGSVAP
+74 GYFVCDLQ
-87 ALGARAGAAATGD
+87 GADVPVSAGRMTAVGAAGCSMGAGRATLPAGAMSDASHVGGTRATGE
-100 LTRMSGRDEE
+100 TRA
-110 SRSVDFALGAR
+110 VDFSQAAR

-137 ALASESEDELFAPAP
+137 ALTSEAESELFAPAP

-157 RLRQAIASHL
+157 RLRAAIASHL

-177 ENVVVGAGAQIL
+177 ENIVVGAGAQIL
-189 DSCIVQLLGRERAY
+189 DSCIVQLLGRDCAY

-231 AGVRVDALAASDVGV
+231 AGVRVDALATSDVGV

-273 ADPSAGKR
+273 ADSSAGER

-301 LASVDAMGRVIYT
+301 LASVDAVGRVIYT

-325 RLAYMVLPDSL
+325 RLAYMVLPDCL
-336 MERYGSELG
+336 MERYASELG

-352 TVDQVTLAR
+352 TVDQVALAR

-385 LREMVAAGAFG
+385 LREMVVAGAFG
-396 PGVRLEHADAGL
+396 LGARLEHADAGL
-408 HCVLAV
+408 HCVLAI
-414 PVASQPTTPATPP
+414 PAAARPATLP
-427 GAASCPATPATTL
+427 
-440 DAATPRTATPPDAT
+440 DAAAMRATCLET
-454 TSAPASSVATDAP
+454 
-467 RPTCPEY
+467 
-474 VLATLREHGFS
+474 VLDVLREHGFS

-496 QDAPRDTDRLLVNY
+496 QDTPRDTDRLLVSY